1 MPCNNRYTFQDKK
14 ETIMTTQRMQQK
26 AELKTENSV
35 LLDKIAL
42 YNFTIESVDDME
54 PCKSS
59 GTQQ

>member
-1 MPCNNRYTFQDKK
+1 
-14 ETIMTTQRMQQK
+14 MTTQRMQQK

-54 PCKSS
+54 SLQELRYHHNKRKATALCC
-59 GTQQ
+59 T